1 MDQHS
6 PDGAEERDEGRNKRA
21 AGNNP
26 SVESPHQDNHFQE
39 LVHNMEGF
47 LREDRFCDV
56 VLRVGDRSIS
66 AHKVVLAAFSP
77 YFSAMFCSPM
87 KEKDL
92 RTVVLHELD
101 GQAVKDL
108 VIYAYE
114 GKIGIDETNVQSL
127 LKAAA
132 ILQVTKVVKMC
143 SAFLR
148 QQIHPSNCLGISS
161 FAASHGCHSL
171 QTAAEEFVEDHFAE
185 VVKHDEFLHLSLD
198 NTAQLLSSDCLN
210 VEKEET
216 VFEAMMTWLCYCPQE
231 RLKHIAKLLGC
242 VQLPHLPPSFI
253 VDQLLSNSWFTQ
265 DQACVAMVMDA
276 MVYHTL
282 PERRNK
288 ATVPLPRSAT
298 IGTLFV
304 VGGIDSRMES
314 MSIECYQSR
323 RKKWYRLN
331 HSRSPQKRLQF
342 GLTVIEDHI
351 YVVGGRDGLRT
362 LNTVD
367 KYNPFTGEWSAV
379 TSMCTPRHGVNVAAL
394 NGPIYAVGGH
404 DGWSYLSSVER

>member
-1 MDQHS
+1 MERHS
-6 PDGAEERDEGRNKRA
+6 PEVVEEKDEGRNGPPDKVS
-21 AGNNP
+21 
-26 SVESPHQDNHFQE
+26 SVESEPYRDSHFHK
-39 LVHNMEGF
+39 LVQNMEGL

-56 VLRVGDRSIS
+56 VLCVGDRDIR
-66 AHKVVLAAFSP
+66 AHKLVLAAFSP
-77 YFSAMFCSPM
+77 YFSAMFCNPM
-87 KEKDL
+87 KEKDMQ
-92 RTVVLHELD
+92 TVVLHELD
-101 GQAVKDL
+101 GQAVEDL
-108 VIYAYE
+108 IVYAYE
-114 GKIGIDETNVQSL
+114 GKIRVNETNVQAL

-132 ILQVTKVVKMC
+132 ILQVTKVVNMC
-143 SAFLR
+143 SDFLQ

-171 QTAAEEFVEDHFAE
+171 QVAAEEFVEDHFAE
-185 VVKHDEFLHLSLD
+185 VVKHDEYLHLPLD
-198 NTAQLLSSDCLN
+198 STVQLLSSDGLD
-210 VEKEET
+210 VGKEEA
-216 VFEAMMTWLCYCPQE
+216 VFEAMMMWLCYCPEE
-231 RLKHIAKLLGC
+231 RLQHITKLLGC
-242 VQLPHLPPSFI
+242 VQLPYLPPSFI
-253 VDQLLSNSWFTQ
+253 VDRLLSNSWFTQ

-276 MVYHTL
+276 LVYHAL

-288 ATVPLPRSAT
+288 TTTPMPRSAT

-314 MSIECYQSR
+314 MSIECYQAR

-342 GLTVIEDHI
+342 GLTVIKDHI

-367 KYNPFTGEWSAV
+367 KYNPFTGDWSAV
-379 TSMCTPRHGVNVAAL
+379 SSMCTPRHGVNVAAL

>member
-1 MDQHS
+1 MDRQS
-6 PDGAEERDEGRNKRA
+6 PEAAEERGR
-21 AGNNP
+21 
-26 SVESPHQDNHFQE
+26 SPDKKTSSDLEAEPCPENHFQK
-39 LVHNMEGF
+39 LVRNMEGL

-56 VLRVGDRSIS
+56 VLCVGDRDIR
-66 AHKVVLAAFSP
+66 AHRLFLSAFSP
-77 YFSAMFCSPM
+77 YFSAMFCNPM

-92 RTVVLHELD
+92 QTVVLHELD
-101 GQAVKDL
+101 GQAVEDL
-108 VIYAYE
+108 IVYAYE
-114 GKIGIDETNVQSL
+114 GKIRVNETNVQAL

-143 SAFLR
+143 SDFL
-148 QQIHPSNCLGISS
+148 QKQIHPSNCLGIAS
-161 FAASHGCHSL
+161 FAASHGCRSL

-185 VVKHDEFLHLSLD
+185 VMKHDEFLHLPLD
-198 NTAQLLSSDCLN
+198 STVQLLSSDCLN
-210 VEKEET
+210 VGKEE
-216 VFEAMMTWLCYCPQE
+216 VIFEAMMTWLCYCPQE
-231 RLKHIAKLLGC
+231 RLKHITKLLQC
-242 VQLPHLPPSFI
+242 VQLPYLPPKFI
-253 VDQLLSNSWFTQ
+253 VDRILSNSWFTQ

-276 MVYHTL
+276 MVYHAL
-282 PERRNK
+282 PERQDK
-288 ATVPLPRSAT
+288 ITAPLPRSAT

-314 MSIECYQSR
+314 MSIECYQAR
-323 RKKWYRLN
+323 RKKWYRLT

-342 GLTVIEDHI
+342 GLTVIRDHI

-367 KYNPFTGEWSAV
+367 KYNPFTGEWSTV